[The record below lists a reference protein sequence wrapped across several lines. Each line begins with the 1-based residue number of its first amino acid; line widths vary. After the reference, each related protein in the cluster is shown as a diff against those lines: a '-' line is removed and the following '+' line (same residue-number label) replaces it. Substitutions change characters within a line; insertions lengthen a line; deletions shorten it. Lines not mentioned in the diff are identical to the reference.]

1 MLLPYKRQVNV
12 TKEEQLNKFIIILRD
27 LIIDE
32 NLSLD
37 ENFVMFEALACVA
50 KDLLRITMEDYQA
63 LQLTEQTLKDMSDNV
78 TIH

>member
-1 MLLPYKRQVNV
+1 V

>member
-1 MLLPYKRQVNV
+1 M
-12 TKEEQLNKFIIILRD
+12 TKEEQLNKFIVILRD

-37 ENFVMFEALACVA
+37 QNFIMFEALACVA
-50 KDLLRITMEDYQA
+50 KDLLQVTMEDYQA
-63 LQLTEQTLKDMSDNV
+63 LQLTEQTLKDMSDNI

>member
-1 MLLPYKRQVNV
+1 V
-12 TKEEQLNKFIIILRD
+12 TKEEQLNKFIVILRD

-37 ENFVMFEALACVA
+37 ENFIMFEALACVA
-50 KDLLRITMEDYQA
+50 KDLLQVTMEDYQA
-63 LQLTEQTLKDMSDNV
+63 LQLTEQTLKDMSDNI

>member
-1 MLLPYKRQVNV
+1 V

-37 ENFVMFEALACVA
+37 ENFIMFEALACVA
-50 KDLLRITMEDYQA
+50 KDLLQVTMEDYQA
-63 LQLTEQTLKDMSDNV
+63 LQLTEQTLKDMSDNI

>member
-1 MLLPYKRQVNV
+1 M

-50 KDLLRITMEDYQA
+50 KDLLKITMEDYQA
-63 LQLTEQTLKDMSDNV
+63 LQLTEQTLKDMSDNI

>member
-1 MLLPYKRQVNV
+1 M
-12 TKEEQLNKFIIILRD
+12 TKEEQLNKFIVILRD

-50 KDLLRITMEDYQA
+50 KDLLKITMEDYQA

>member
-1 MLLPYKRQVNV
+1 M

>member
-1 MLLPYKRQVNV
+1 M

-63 LQLTEQTLKDMSDNV
+63 LQLTEQTLKDMSDNI

>member
-1 MLLPYKRQVNV
+1 V
-12 TKEEQLNKFIIILRD
+12 TKEEQLNKFIVILRD

-37 ENFVMFEALACVA
+37 ENFIMFEALACVA
-50 KDLLRITMEDYQA
+50 KDLLQVTMEDYQA